1 MTAKKGPLQTKLKP
15 RRLPLLL
22 DDAGQL
28 DVIRSWQDED
38 HAKLLLLCDDFG
50 IEDGPAR
57 FYLLSLAL
65 ARKHCIGFQELT
77 PKGKWTPTTQG
88 YLVVEIERLTADKRK
103 QRGHTVAWAADTLAK
118 RTEWVEFTGG
128 KGVDRGEALRVQY
141 QAAKLQL
148 WSKIMRQAFKWHSHN
163 DTLPEWGAGLLEA
176 LRDRSHRNL

>member
-1 MTAKKGPLQTKLKP
+1 MMAPKKGPLNTKLER
-15 RRLPLLL
+15 RRLPLLADEAKHSEL
-22 DDAGQL
+22 KSQW
-28 DVIRSWQDED
+28 RDED
-38 HAKLLLLCDDFG
+38 HAKLLLLCDYMG
-50 IEDGPAR
+50 IQAGPDR
-57 FYLLSLAL
+57 FYWLALAL
-65 ARKHCIGFQELT
+65 ARKHYAGFQEIT
-77 PKGKWTPTTQG
+77 PKGKWTLETRG

-103 QRGHTVAWAADTLAK
+103 QSGHTVAWAADTLAK

-176 LRDRSHRNL
+176 LRDPKP